1 MISLSHRI
9 ALCVALAALGCQR
22 EETPSA
28 GRMLDAPSREAR
40 DVAAELEIPADAPL
54 VVFLGDSL
62 SAGLHLDPSQAF
74 PAAAQRRLARE
85 GHPFRLVNA
94 GVSGDTSAGGL
105 RRIDWVLQQKPD
117 VLVVELGGNDG
128 LRGQDVAGIEANLRA
143 IVEKGRAANARVVLL
158 GVQMPPSLGNEYAQS
173 FAAIYPR
180 LARELDVVLVP
191 SFLTGVGDV
200 PGMLLSDGLH
210 PSPQG
215 HEKIAESIAP
225 ALRGVLEELAAA
237 RR

>member
-1 MISLSHRI
+1 MISHRI
-9 ALCVALAALGCQR
+9 VLCVVFAAFGCQR
-22 EETPSA
+22 EDSA
-28 GRMLDAPSREAR
+28 PEGRMLDAPSREAR
-40 DVAAELEIPADAPL
+40 DAGAQIEVPSDAPL

-74 PAAAQRRLARE
+74 PAVVQRRLASE

-105 RRIDWVLQQKPD
+105 RRIDWLLQQKPD

-143 IVEKGRAANARVVLL
+143 IVERGRNANARVLLL
-158 GVQMPPSLGNEYAQS
+158 GVQMPPSLGSEYVQS
-173 FAAIYPR
+173 FTAIYPK

-191 SFLTGVGDV
+191 SFLDGVGNV
-200 PGMLLSDGLH
+200 PSMLLGDGLH
-210 PSPQG
+210 PNPQG

-225 ALRGVLEELAAA
+225 ALRGVLQDLAAA
-237 RR
+237 R